1 MAPTKLNAHSE
12 MTIMENQRPTENA
25 ARNTLSPASS
35 AGGVGYVST
44 LLSTLLSTAESELD
58 SNLEVGCAGVDGVEN
73 SPLDILFGVVEEEVP
88 ALSVG

>member
-44 LLSTLLSTAESELD
+44 VLSTAESELD